1 MFALVDARTS
11 SGTPSTAVDDLPWAA
26 SLPGMT
32 VPDEARL
39 AQGVIAW
46 QGSLFGS
53 DEPTFDPSLP
63 GLQRHWLADG
73 CYVDHLAGWLAGS
86 DTLFAELV
94 ARLSWQQRRVP
105 MYGRMVDEPRLTAWW
120 SLAAEPTMPMPVLG
134 AMAHALERH
143 YDVRFDSLGCNL
155 YRGGNDSVAWHTDR
169 NGRGVPETVIAIV
182 SVGAPR
188 PFLVRP
194 IGGGTSRSFLLGQGD
209 LLVMGGET
217 QRFFE
222 HSVPKVAAAG
232 PRLSIAYRYQADV
245 VTPLFGRTNALRTD
259 HHPAS
264 ARDRHIPRADSEQG
278 FVNVLGEG
286 SAAPSRWPGRR

>member
-1 MFALVDARTS
+1 MFALVDART
-11 SGTPSTAVDDLPWAA
+11 TPVTSVDDLPWAA
-26 SLPGMT
+26 APPGMT
-32 VPDEARL
+32 TLDEARL
-39 AQGVIAW
+39 ADGVIAW

-53 DEPTFDPSLP
+53 DEPELDPSLP

-73 CYVDHLAGWLAGS
+73 CYLDHLPGWLTGS

-120 SLAAEPTMPMPVLG
+120 SLQQCLADVRQPVLG
-134 AMAHALERH
+134 AMADALGRH
-143 YDVRFDSLGCNL
+143 YGVSFDSLGCNL
-155 YRGGNDSVAWHTDR
+155 YRTGADSVAWHTDR
-169 NGRGVPETVIAIV
+169 NGRGVPETVIAVV

-194 IGGGTSRSFLLGQGD
+194 IGGGASRSFLLGQGD

-217 QRFFE
+217 QHHFE

-245 VTPLFGRTNALRTD
+245 VTPLFGTTNALRTD

-264 ARDRHIPRADSEQG
+264 ARDRHTPRAGSVQG
-278 FVNVLGEG
+278 FVKVLGEG
-286 SAAPSRWPGRR
+286 SGASSTRPSRR